1 MLLAALDRDNMA
13 VRKLQVFAPVIS
25 NIEIIPNHKVIAC
38 IAPDIA
44 LQAEP
49 GHFVNVLVT
58 EATDPL
64 LRKPFSVYKAD
75 KESGR
80 IELLYS
86 IVGATTTG
94 MSKKVPGDTLDLF
107 GPLGGKL
114 FNAQDPA
121 IHHHIMVG
129 GGYGVPPLIFLAN
142 NLIALNPAE
151 KIDFII
157 GARNKSLVVGETDV
171 HSLGLNPRI
180 TTEDGSHGVHGKVT
194 DVLRTLLE
202 AAEPDATMVYCC
214 GSTSMMRAVSSVS
227 AEFGAKC
234 QVSLEAAMPCGVGVC
249 MGCVIDLGDGRRV
262 RSCVDGPVFLGSE
275 VKW

>member
-1 MLLAALDRDNMA
+1 MA

-25 NIEIIPNHKVIAC
+25 NVEIIPNHKVITC
-38 IAPDIA
+38 IAPEIA
-44 LQAEP
+44 DQAEP

-75 KESGR
+75 KQSGQ

-94 MSKKVPGDTLDLF
+94 MSRKIPGETLDLF

-114 FNAQDPA
+114 FDATRPETS
-121 IHHHIMVG
+121 HHIMVG

-142 NLIALNPAE
+142 NLLAQDPSV

-157 GARNKSLVVGETDV
+157 GARTKSLVVGETDV

-180 TTEDGSHGVHGKVT
+180 TTEDGSHGFRGRVT
-194 DVLRTLLE
+194 DVLRTVLASAE
-202 AAEPDATMVYCC
+202 ASTTMVYCC
-214 GSTSMMRAVSSVS
+214 GSTPMMKAVSEVS
-227 AEFGAKC
+227 AEYGAQC

-249 MGCVIDLGDGRRV
+249 MGCVVDMADGRRV

-275 VKW
+275 VQW